1 MKPLNFVTLFLLLI
15 MFSCSEDPVLP
26 DSPNKQTTVN
36 LSGQWRILSGI
47 YSGDTVKF
55 GSNRSI
61 NLVLAEDSSY
71 VRTEYLVV
79 DESLTQEETRGTWSV
94 TEDQFTF
101 SSIGTF
107 IWALDTIEAV
117 EHLSLLSEDT
127 EEVFE
132 KIYR

>member
-15 MFSCSEDPVLP
+15 TFSCSEDPVLP

-36 LSGQWRILSGI
+36 LVGQWRILSAVYDGEPV
-47 YSGDTVKF
+47 TF
-55 GSNRSI
+55 GANRSVT
-61 NLVLAEDSSY
+61 LVLAKDSSY

-79 DESLTQEETRGTWSV
+79 DEALTQNEIRGAWSV
-94 TEDQFTF
+94 TEEELTF

-107 IWALDTIEAV
+107 TWALDTIEAV